1 MKELEDEADFQPS
14 ECGEFIVVE
23 GVKGMAFKVDLT
35 GGRNIESAEKMEE
48 SAFAATAG
56 AGDGDDFSWENF

>member
-1 MKELEDEADFQPS
+1 
-14 ECGEFIVVE
+14 
-23 GVKGMAFKVDLT
+23 MAFEVDLT

-56 AGDGDDFSWENF
+56 AGDGDDFSWENFQSDAAQGIHAGFACLV